1 MRGQIHADVRDVQAM
16 QAEIQ
21 DRLPEEPI
29 LLHEGEH
36 EVFAIIMTQ
45 LSLKRGLKVF
55 SDKGKT
61 AALKEMTQL
70 HDMSAF
76 FPRDPRSLS
85 REERV
90 KALSSLIFLK
100 EKRDASI

>member
-1 MRGQIHADVRDVQAM
+1 MRDVQAL

-29 LLHEGEH
+29 LLREDEH

-45 LSLKRGLKVF
+45 LSLKQGLKAF
-55 SDKGKT
+55 GDKGKK
-61 AALKEMTQL
+61 AALKEMMQL

-76 FPRDPRSLS
+76 FPRDPNHSLV
-85 REERV
+85 RRG
-90 KALSSLIFLK
+90 
-100 EKRDASI
+100 